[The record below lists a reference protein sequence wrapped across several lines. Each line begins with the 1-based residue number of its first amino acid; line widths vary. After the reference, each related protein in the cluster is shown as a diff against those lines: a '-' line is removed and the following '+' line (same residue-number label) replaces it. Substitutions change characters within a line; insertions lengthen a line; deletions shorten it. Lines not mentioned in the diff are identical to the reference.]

1 MTVFMW
7 PTGFKIKSKA
17 DARRFLEMAAEQPVY
32 WHDDELDYRLE
43 FSREWEPQVAT
54 RPQGCRGNIF
64 SPYVVEVDPVQ
75 TIWNTRKYIN
85 AQIFSDKGW

>member
-1 MTVFMW
+1 MTLFCY
-7 PTGFKIKSKA
+7 PGGFKIKSKA

-32 WHDDELDYRLE
+32 WHDDELDYCLQLTHY
-43 FSREWEPQVAT
+43 EPDVAT

-64 SPYVVEVDPVQ
+64 APYVVEDDPVQ

-85 AQIFSDKGW
+85 AQIFSDKEW